1 MKFVGLNNNE
11 VDEYRKKFGSN
22 EIPDSKPTTFWDE
35 FKKSFQDPMIRILLV
50 IVSIMIF
57 MFCFGQAQ
65 IYEPV
70 GTLLAVIIVAVVTA
84 KTSVSSDSKYRELKK
99 KTKKDFCKVYRCG
112 EVCLVNFD
120 DVVVSDKVIVQSGD
134 KIPAD
139 GILVD
144 GNIKVDNSVLNGEVE
159 ACEKFSTCENIEFPD
174 TITGDI
180 FVDKNFLFRG
190 AVVLDGEGVL
200 DVKKVGINT
209 IMGKMAE
216 EMQEDE
222 PDSPLQVKL
231 KNLAN
236 QISKFGYISA
246 CVIVVLYMTYFII
259 NAGGLNDYIASGL
272 DKIFMNFLESASL
285 AILIVVC
292 AVPEGLPLMIS
303 LVLMQNTSAM
313 LDHNVLVRKA
323 IGIETAGSLNILFSD
338 KTGTITKGQLEVVEF
353 LTGAGDNIPI
363 KELKNYSDLK
373 FLLNLAIGKNTSSMF
388 DENNRVVGGNVTD
401 QAVTRFLGEDICKD
415 INSNEKYVVSNMQRF
430 NSTNKFSQVEIKNLN
445 RVFYKGAPEKL
456 LLSAK
461 KCLSYDGKLMDIS
474 LKKINDELNEYASKA
489 MRVLA
494 LGYSEKNYK
503 QDIINDDLVIIG
515 FLVIRDEVRQEA
527 KTAISEVKKAG
538 IQVVMITGDRLET
551 AVEIAKDAG
560 LIESD
565 YDLSLTSA
573 QLSSMT
579 DGEIKDIVKN
589 IRVIARA
596 LPTDKSRMVRICQE
610 MNLVVGMTGD
620 GVNDSPALRKADVG
634 FAMGS
639 GTEAAKEAGDVV
651 IIDDNFCSIENA
663 ILYGRTIYHN
673 ILKFCKF
680 QLILNIAAVV
690 ITAISPFFGI
700 TAPLK
705 VVHFLFIN
713 LIVDSLGA
721 IMFGKEPALKKY
733 MEEKPR
739 RKDENII
746 SKEMFIQILV
756 DAFWIIFVS
765 YCFLKMD
772 IFSVFFENSSQ
783 LNSAYFA
790 LFVLFALFNGFNVR
804 SDKFA
809 IFNNI
814 SENPNFLKV
823 WFAIFFTQVFII
835 NASIL
840 PIENL
845 HFISDMF
852 SCVPFSFNGWILVVL
867 LAMTIIPVDI
877 FRKSFMCLLKR
888 Q

>member
-11 VDEYRKKFGSN
+11 VEEYRKKFGSN
-22 EIPDSKPTTFWDE
+22 EIPDSKPTTFWNE
-35 FKKSFQDPMIRILLV
+35 FKRSFKDPMIRILLV
-50 IVSIMIF
+50 IVCIMIF
-57 MFCFGQAQ
+57 MFCCGQAQ
-65 IYEPV
+65 IYEPI

-112 EVCLVNFD
+112 KVSVVNFD
-120 DVVVSDKVIVQSGD
+120 DVVVGDKVIIQSGD

-139 GILVD
+139 GILID
-144 GNIKVDNSVLNGEVE
+144 GNVKVNNSVLNGEVE
-159 ACEKFSTCENIEFPD
+159 ACEKFSTCENVEFPD

-209 IMGKMAE
+209 IMGKVAE
-216 EMQEDE
+216 EMREGE

-246 CVIVVLYMTYFII
+246 CVIVVLYMAYFII
-259 NAGGLNDYIASGL
+259 SAGGLGNYIATGL
-272 DKIFMNFLESASL
+272 DKVFMNLLESISL
-285 AILIVVC
+285 AILVVVC

-303 LVLMQNTSAM
+303 LVLMQNTSTM

-323 IGIETAGSLNILFSD
+323 IGIETSGSLNILFSD

-353 LTGAGDNIPI
+353 LTGDGKNIPI

-373 FLLNLAIGKNTSSMF
+373 FLLNLSIGKNTSSMF
-388 DENNRVVGGNVTD
+388 DEKHRLVGGNVTD
-401 QAVTRFLGEDICKD
+401 QAVIRFLGESSYKD
-415 INSNEKYVVSNMQRF
+415 VNDNEKYIVSNMQRF

-445 RVFYKGAPEKL
+445 KVFYKGAPEKL
-456 LLSAK
+456 MASAK
-461 KCLSYDGKLMDIS
+461 KCLLDDGELVDIS
-474 LKKINDELNEYASKA
+474 CEKINDKLNEYASKA

-494 LGYSEKNYK
+494 LGYSEKDYQK
-503 QDIINDDLVIIG
+503 DTINDDLVIIG

-527 KTAISEVKKAG
+527 KAAIAEVKKAG

-551 AVEIAKDAG
+551 AVEIAKDSG
-560 LIESD
+560 LIESGN
-565 YDLSLTSA
+565 DLSLTSA
-573 QLSSMT
+573 QLNRMT
-579 DGEIKDIVKN
+579 DDEIKSVVKN

-620 GVNDSPALRKADVG
+620 GVNDSPALRKANVG

-639 GTEAAKEAGDVV
+639 GTEAAKEAGDIV

-690 ITAISPFFGI
+690 ISAISPFFGI
-700 TAPLK
+700 IAPLK

-721 IMFGKEPALKKY
+721 IMFGKEPALKQY
-733 MEEKPR
+733 MKEKPR
-739 RKDENII
+739 RKDENIV
-746 SKEMFIQILV
+746 SKEMFVQILV
-756 DAFWIIFVS
+756 DAFWIIFIS
-765 YCFLKMD
+765 YCFLKMN
-772 IFSVFFENSSQ
+772 IFSILFENSGQ

-804 SDKFA
+804 SDKFN
-809 IFNNI
+809 IFSKIN
-814 SENPNFLKV
+814 ENPNFLKV
-823 WFAIFFTQVFII
+823 WFAIFLTQIFII

-845 HFISDMF
+845 NFISDMF
-852 SCVPFSFNGWILVVL
+852 SCVPFSFYGWVVVILL
-867 LAMTIIPVDI
+867 SMTIIPVDI
-877 FRKSFMCLLKR
+877 CRKWVKHLLVR
-888 Q
+888 R

>member
-1 MKFVGLNNNE
+1 MKFVGLNNSE
-11 VDEYRKKFGSN
+11 VDESRKKFGSN
-22 EIPDSKPTTFWDE
+22 EIPDSKPTTFWVE
-35 FKKSFQDPMIRILLV
+35 FQQSFNDPMIRILLV
-50 IVSIMIF
+50 IVCIMAF
-57 MFCFGQAQ
+57 MFFCGQAK
-65 IYEPV
+65 IYEPI

-84 KTSVSSDSKYRELKK
+84 KTSVASDSKYRELKK
-99 KTKKDFCKVYRCG
+99 RTKKDFCKVYRCG

-120 DVVVSDKVIVQSGD
+120 DVVVGDKVIIQSGD

-139 GILVD
+139 GILID
-144 GNIKVDNSVLNGEVE
+144 GNIKVNNSVLNGEVE
-159 ACEKFSTCENIEFPD
+159 ACEKFSTREDIKFPD

-190 AVVLDGEGVL
+190 TVVLDGEGVL
-200 DVKKVGINT
+200 DVKRVGTNT
-209 IMGKMAE
+209 IMGQMAE

-231 KNLAN
+231 KNLAH

-246 CVIVVLYMTYFII
+246 CFIVVLYMTYFII
-259 NAGGLNDYIASGL
+259 NAGGLSDYIATGL
-272 DKIFMNFLESASL
+272 DNVFINLLESISL
-285 AILIVVC
+285 AILVVVC

-303 LVLMQNTSAM
+303 LVLMQNTSEM
-313 LDHNVLVRKA
+313 LNHNVLVRKA

-353 LTGAGDNIPI
+353 LTGDGKNIPI
-363 KELKNYSDLK
+363 KELQNYSDLK
-373 FLLNLAIGKNTSSMF
+373 FLINLAVGKNTSSMF
-388 DENNRVVGGNVTD
+388 DETHEVVGGNVTD
-401 QAVTRFLGEDICKD
+401 QAVTRFLGEDIYKD
-415 INSNEKYVVSNMQRF
+415 VNGNEKYAVSKMQRF

-445 RVFYKGAPEKL
+445 KVFYNGAPEKL
-456 LLSAK
+456 MISAK
-461 KCLSYDGKLMDIS
+461 KYLSDDGKTLDIP
-474 LKKINDELNEYASKA
+474 LEKVNFELNKYASKA

-494 LGYSEKNYK
+494 LGYSEKDYK
-503 QDIINDDLVIIG
+503 KNIINDDLVIIG
-515 FLVIRDEVRQEA
+515 FLVIRDEVRLEA

-551 AVEIAKDAG
+551 AVEIARDAG
-560 LIESD
+560 LIESNS
-565 YDLSLTSA
+565 DLSLTSA
-573 QLSSMT
+573 QLSNMT
-579 DGEIKDIVKN
+579 DDEVKDIVKN

-620 GVNDSPALRKADVG
+620 GVNDSPALRKANVG

-639 GTEAAKEAGDVV
+639 GTEAAKEAGDIV
-651 IIDDNFCSIENA
+651 IIDDNFCSIKNA

-680 QLILNIAAVV
+680 QVILNISAVV

-700 TAPLK
+700 IAPLK

-721 IMFGKEPALKKY
+721 IMFGKEPALKQY
-733 MEEKPR
+733 MKERPR

-746 SKEMFIQILV
+746 SKEMFVQILV

-765 YCFLKMD
+765 YCFLKLD
-772 IFSVFFENSSQ
+772 VFSVFFENTSQ

-804 SDKFA
+804 SDNFG
-809 IFNNI
+809 IFNKI

-823 WFAIFFTQVFII
+823 WFAILLTQIFII
-835 NASIL
+835 NVSML
-840 PIENL
+840 PVESL
-845 HFISDMF
+845 HFIGDMF
-852 SCVPFSFNGWILVVL
+852 SCVPFSFNGWVLVVL
-867 LAMTIIPVDI
+867 IAMTMIPVDI
-877 FRKSFMCLLKR
+877 FRKWIMRFLIKS
-888 Q
+888 

>member
-1 MKFVGLNNNE
+1 MKFVGLNNSE
-11 VDEYRKKFGSN
+11 VDESRKKFGSN
-22 EIPDSKPTTFWDE
+22 EIPDSKPTTFWFE
-35 FKKSFQDPMIRILLV
+35 FKQSFNDPMIRILLV
-50 IVSIMIF
+50 IVCIMVF
-57 MFCFGQAQ
+57 MFFCGQAK
-65 IYEPV
+65 IYEPI

-84 KTSVSSDSKYRELKK
+84 KTSVASDSKYRELKK

-120 DVVVSDKVIVQSGD
+120 DVVVGDKIIIQSGD

-139 GILVD
+139 GILLD
-144 GNIKVDNSVLNGEVE
+144 GNIKVNNSVLNGEVE
-159 ACEKFSTCENIEFPD
+159 ACEKFSTCEDIEFPD

-180 FVDKNFLFRG
+180 FVDKHFLFRG

-231 KNLAN
+231 KNLAH

-246 CVIVVLYMTYFII
+246 CFIVVLYMAYFITT
-259 NAGGLNDYIASGL
+259 AGGLSDYIAMGL
-272 DKIFMNFLESASL
+272 DNVFVNLLESISL
-285 AILIVVC
+285 AILVVVC

-303 LVLMQNTSAM
+303 LVLMQNTSTM

-338 KTGTITKGQLEVVEF
+338 KTGTITKGQLEVVGF
-353 LTGAGDNIPI
+353 LTGDGKNIPI
-363 KELKNYSDLK
+363 KELQNYSDLK
-373 FLLNLAIGKNTSSMF
+373 FLINLAVGKNTSSMF
-388 DENNRVVGGNVTD
+388 DEKHEVVGGNVTD
-401 QAVTRFLGEDICKD
+401 QAVARFLGEDIYKD
-415 INSNEKYVVSNMQRF
+415 VNGNEKYAVSKMQRF

-445 RVFYKGAPEKL
+445 KVFYKGAPEKL
-456 LLSAK
+456 MLSAK
-461 KCLSYDGKLMDIS
+461 KYLSDDGKILDIS
-474 LKKINDELNEYASKA
+474 LEKINCDLNKYASKA
-489 MRVLA
+489 MRILA
-494 LGYSEKNYK
+494 LGYSEKDYK
-503 QDIINDDLVIIG
+503 NNIINDDLVIIG
-515 FLVIRDEVRQEA
+515 FLVIRDEVRPEA

-551 AVEIAKDAG
+551 AVEIARDAG
-560 LIESD
+560 LIESGSE
-565 YDLSLTSA
+565 LSLTSA
-573 QLSSMT
+573 QLSNMT
-579 DGEIKDIVKN
+579 DDEIKDIVKN

-620 GVNDSPALRKADVG
+620 GVNDSPALKKANVG

-639 GTEAAKEAGDVV
+639 GTEAAKEAGDIV

-680 QLILNIAAVV
+680 QLILNISAVV
-690 ITAISPFFGI
+690 ITAISPLFGI
-700 TAPLK
+700 IAPLK
-705 VVHFLFIN
+705 VIHFLFIN

-721 IMFGKEPALKKY
+721 IMFGKEPALKQY
-733 MEEKPR
+733 MKEKPR

-746 SKEMFIQILV
+746 SKEMLVQILV
-756 DAFWIIFVS
+756 DALWIIFVS

-772 IFSVFFENSSQ
+772 IFSMFFENTSQ

-804 SDKFA
+804 SDNVD
-809 IFNNI
+809 IFNKI
-814 SENPNFLKV
+814 GKNPNFLKV
-823 WFAIFFTQVFII
+823 WFVILLTQIFII

-845 HFISDMF
+845 HFIGDMF
-852 SCVPFSFNGWILVVL
+852 SCVPFNFNGWILIVL
-867 LAMTIIPVDI
+867 IAMTMIPIDI
-877 FRKSFMCLLKR
+877 FRKWIMRFLIKN
-888 Q
+888 

>member
-11 VDEYRKKFGSN
+11 VEEYRKKFGSN
-22 EIPDSKPTTFWDE
+22 EIPDSKPTTFWNE
-35 FKKSFQDPMIRILLV
+35 FKRSFKDPMIRILLV
-50 IVSIMIF
+50 IICIMIF
-57 MFCFGQAQ
+57 MFCCGQAK
-65 IYEPV
+65 IYEPI
-70 GTLLAVIIVAVVTA
+70 GTLLAVIVVAVVTA

-112 EVCLVNFD
+112 KVSVVNFD
-120 DVVVSDKVIVQSGD
+120 DVVVGDKVIIQSGD

-139 GILVD
+139 GILIE
-144 GNIKVDNSVLNGEVE
+144 GNVKVNNSVLNGEVE
-159 ACEKFSTCENIEFPD
+159 ACEKFSTCENVEFPD

-180 FVDKNFLFRG
+180 FVDRNFLFRG

-209 IMGKMAE
+209 IMGKVAE
-216 EMQEDE
+216 EMREGE

-246 CVIVVLYMTYFII
+246 CVIVVLYMAYFII
-259 NAGGLNDYIASGL
+259 SAGGLGNYIATGL
-272 DKIFMNFLESASL
+272 DKVFMNLLESISL
-285 AILIVVC
+285 AILVVVC

-303 LVLMQNTSAM
+303 LVLMQNTSTM

-323 IGIETAGSLNILFSD
+323 IGIETSGSLNILFSD

-353 LTGAGDNIPI
+353 LTGDGKNIPI
-363 KELKNYSDLK
+363 RELQNYFYLK
-373 FLLNLAIGKNTSSMF
+373 SLLNLAIGKNTSAMF
-388 DENNRVVGGNVTD
+388 DEKHKIVGGNVTD
-401 QAVTRFLGEDICKD
+401 QAVIRFLGESSYKD
-415 INSNEKYVVSNMQRF
+415 VNDNEKYIVSNMQRF

-445 RVFYKGAPEKL
+445 KVFYKGAPEKL
-456 LLSAK
+456 MASAK
-461 KCLSYDGKLMDIS
+461 KCLLDDGKLIDMS
-474 LKKINDELNEYASKA
+474 FKTINDKLNEYASKA

-494 LGYSEKNYK
+494 LGYSNKNYQK
-503 QDIINDDLVIIG
+503 DTINDDLVIIG

-527 KTAISEVKKAG
+527 KTAIAEVKKAG

-551 AVEIAKDAG
+551 AVEIARDSG
-560 LIESD
+560 LIESGN
-565 YDLSLTSA
+565 DLSLTSA
-573 QLSSMT
+573 QLNRMT
-579 DGEIKDIVKN
+579 DNEIKNVVKN

-620 GVNDSPALRKADVG
+620 GVNDSPALRKANVG

-639 GTEAAKEAGDVV
+639 GTEAAKEAGDIV

-690 ITAISPFFGI
+690 ISAISPFFGI
-700 TAPLK
+700 IAPLK

-721 IMFGKEPALKKY
+721 IMFGKEPALKQY
-733 MEEKPR
+733 MKERPR

-746 SKEMFIQILV
+746 SKQMFIQIVV
-756 DAFWIIFVS
+756 DALWIIFIS
-765 YCFLKMD
+765 YCFLKMNTFST
-772 IFSVFFENSSQ
+772 IFESSRQ

-804 SDKFA
+804 SDKFN
-809 IFNNI
+809 IFNKIN
-814 SENPNFLKV
+814 ENPNFLKV
-823 WFAIFFTQVFII
+823 WFAIFLTQIFII

-840 PIENL
+840 PIKNL
-845 HFISDMF
+845 KFISDMF
-852 SCVPFSFNGWILVVL
+852 SCVPFSFDGWMVVIL

-877 FRKSFMCLLKR
+877 FRKWVMNFLIKR
-888 Q
+888 